1 MERRIALKVF
11 NLLDFNKDVKI
22 INRIKLLVD
31 MKRGV
36 EIIIATPLFKL
47 LVTNYDIIN
56 FDTIC

>member
-11 NLLDFNKDVKI
+11 NLLDFNKDVKFFNTI
-22 INRIKLLVD
+22 EFLVD